1 MEMERQQPSRTPE
14 GNRPR
19 DKDHGTRSMGQIL
32 SREEQPQESRRRTIS
47 FSSEEPYRRFFG
59 MEILDHGE
67 NAVDL
72 SRLNSVG
79 VLLFNHNTD
88 KVVGKVIRAWVE
100 NHRGMAEVEFDTDD
114 DAEKDLRES
123 AVRHTENHVRAVQR
137 GRLGGSGG
145 RETICGWAI
154 YRPLPDRPEV
164 DAAGGVRGVRA
175 CGSHCG
181 SGTGRHGPDVRP
193 PLRV

>member
-1 MEMERQQPSRTPE
+1 
-14 GNRPR
+14 
-19 DKDHGTRSMGQIL
+19 
-32 SREEQPQESRRRTIS
+32 
-47 FSSEEPYRRFFG
+47 